1 MKISYKSHNGIQCVL
16 DLDYII
22 TLTNNGDK
30 IALIKE
36 YRNITGKGLKDSK
49 DIIEDALYNHKNM
62 VDLFRKATG
71 HFIEPY
77 TKEEF
82 MNVIENAIDN
92 MHHLQFDDM
101 LSAVEIALDN
111 IKKRG
116 GLKAL
121 AMERNNFLEAI

>member
-1 MKISYKSHNGIQCVL
+1 MKISYKSQNGIECVW
-16 DLDYII
+16 
-22 TLTNNGDK
+22 
-30 IALIKE
+30 
-36 YRNITGKGLKDSK
+36 
-49 DIIEDALYNHKNM
+49 
-62 VDLFRKATG
+62 

-101 LSAVEIALDN
+101 LSAVEITLDN

-121 AMERNNFLEAI
+121 AMERNNFLGEI